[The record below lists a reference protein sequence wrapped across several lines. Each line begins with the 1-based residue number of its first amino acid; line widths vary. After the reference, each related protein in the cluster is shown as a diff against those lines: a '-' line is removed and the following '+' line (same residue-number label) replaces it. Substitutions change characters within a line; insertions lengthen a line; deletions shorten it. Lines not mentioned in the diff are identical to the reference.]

1 MTDPI
6 NVILLLLQK
15 SLTEQSKLDS
25 NSKSGMVLL
34 PIPDSILMRILLILM
49 KACSSFLI
57 ELEVV
62 LRKSV
67 ASWPWVISSTSLKN
81 QNLSGSYSLKIE
93 KKNWKKS
100 FWIFL
105 HWQNKKKKYV
115 CCAVFEYLN
124 FRAKN
129 WQTVFFLM
137 TDFGAKIQNQ
147 YEKWKW
153 LKISHLNFR
162 AKNPKKKS
170 DFDFR
175 SEKNKRS

>member
-67 ASWPWVISSTSLKN
+67 ASWPWVISSASLKN
-81 QNLSGSYSLKIE
+81 QNLSGSYSLKI
-93 KKNWKKS
+93 
-100 FWIFL
+100 
-105 HWQNKKKKYV
+105 KKKKKIGKKFLDFFALTKLKKNMFV
-115 CCAVFEYLN
+115 ALFLN
-124 FRAKN
+124 IWIFAP
-129 WQTVFFLM
+129 
-137 TDFGAKIQNQ
+137 KIDRL
-147 YEKWKW
+147 YF
-153 LKISHLNFR
+153 S
-162 AKNPKKKS
+162 
-170 DFDFR
+170 
-175 SEKNKRS
+175 